1 MRAMGEQMQTMF
13 MDRMRGR
20 FKEQK
25 QAHGVSDT
33 TSVDL
38 VDNASGEVMGTI
50 TE

>member
-1 MRAMGEQMQTMF
+1 MGEQMQTMF

-25 QAHGVSDT
+25 QAHGVSET
-33 TSVDL
+33 TTVEL
-38 VDNASGEVMGTI
+38 VDSASGEVMGTV